1 MSLSKS
7 LFVFSLLASTSAFA
21 EDIQVNSR
29 IIENF
34 RIGSDEMRFGPL
46 EFNGGL
52 ELTSVNRDFGSLS
65 GLRFIEPGSS
75 LLAVSDNGFW
85 ISATIGRDAAGHP
98 ASLDQVRIVEMQD
111 ANGEPTSEKWDTDA
125 EGLLVDGDKV
135 TVSFERN
142 HRIATGTLD
151 RETLIFTAKSE
162 KLPVPARELRNNRG
176 FEALTKSPVDSPLQ
190 GARVVASEK
199 SLNKAGD
206 IFAAV
211 MEGPQKG
218 IFYVRRGGDYDIS
231 DGDFLPDGDLL
242 LLERSFSMAS
252 GVAMRIR
259 RISGGDIRPG
269 ATVDG
274 PILFEADMAYQID
287 NMECLDV
294 WQRADGAT
302 MISLASDDNHS
313 ILQRNVYLEFRLA
326 E

>member
-1 MSLSKS
+1 MA
-7 LFVFSLLASTSAFA
+7 LFRLLLASALFCSAPAFA
-21 EDIQVNSR
+21 EDMQVNSR

-34 RIGSDEMRFGPL
+34 RIGSGETRFGPL

-65 GLRFIEPGSS
+65 SLRFTEPGRS

-85 ISATIGRDAAGHP
+85 ISATITRDAAGHP
-98 ASLDQVRIVEMQD
+98 VSFDQARIAEMQN
-111 ANGEPTSEKWDTDA
+111 ANGERTTEKWDTDA
-125 EGLLVDGDKV
+125 EGLLVDDGKI

-142 HRIATGTLD
+142 HRISTGTLD
-151 RETLIFTAKSE
+151 RDTLTFSGSSE
-162 KLPVPARELRNNRG
+162 KLPVPARELRSNRG
-176 FEALTKSPVDSPLQ
+176 FETLAKALGSGPLQ
-190 GARVVASEK
+190 GVRVAVTEK
-199 SLNKAGD
+199 SLNETGD

-218 IFYVRRGGDYDIS
+218 IFYVKRNEDYDIS
-231 DGDFLPDGDLL
+231 DGDFLPNGDLL

-252 GVAMRIR
+252 GIAMRIR
-259 RISGGDIRPG
+259 RLNGADIKPG

-274 PILFEADMAYQID
+274 SVLFEADMSYQID

-294 WQRADGAT
+294 WQRADGAS

-313 ILQRNVYLEFRLA
+313 ILQRNVYLEFRLV